1 MKKFKIDKN
10 TIVIELLDT
19 IRIIVISF
27 VIVFI
32 CTKFILRPVKVDG
45 DSMYPTLQDDEFG
58 FSYVLGALQ
67 EDFNRFDVVV
77 ANHRSDDSL
86 WVKRIIALPGET
98 IEYKEDKLYINGIYF
113 EEAFLDEEYVKLRTN
128 NHTSLF
134 TNDFGP
140 ITLGDDEYFLMGDNR
155 VVSHDSRSVGA
166 FKKSDLT
173 SKGVI
178 VILPLNK
185 AGIVNNGTK

>member
-1 MKKFKIDKN
+1 MKKREFDKN
-10 TIVIELLDT
+10 KILIELLDT
-19 IRIIVISF
+19 VRIIVISF

-32 CTKFILRPVKVDG
+32 CTKFVLRPVKVEG
-45 DSMYPTLQDDEFG
+45 DSMYPTLQDQEFG
-58 FSYVLGALQ
+58 FSYVFGALQ

-86 WVKRIIALPGET
+86 WVKRIIGMPNET
-98 IEYKEDKLYINGIYF
+98 IEYKNDKLYIDG
-113 EEAFLDEEYVKLRTN
+113 EYVEEPFFDDEYISFRTN

-140 ITLGDDEYFLMGDNR
+140 VKLGEDEYFLMGDNR
-155 VVSHDSRSVGA
+155 IVSHDSRSVGA
-166 FKKSDLT
+166 FKIEDLS

-178 VILPLNK
+178 VLFPFNK
-185 AGIVNNGTK
+185 MGIVSNGTK